1 MRIGAIEAG
10 GTKFVV
16 CVGDEKGN
24 VFERQTFPTLSP
36 EETMESL
43 FTFFDGQEIEAF
55 GLGCF
60 GPIDLNLNSETYG
73 FITTTPKPGWNNFNI
88 VGAIKE
94 RYSVPVG
101 FDTDVNGAALGESQ
115 LGSSNGL
122 DNVLYLT
129 IGTGIGGG
137 AVVEGKLVHGML
149 HPEMGHFYLQKRE
162 DDHYQGNCPYHKSCL
177 EGLASGVAIEKR
189 WGIKA
194 SELPKDHPAWD
205 LEAYY
210 LAQAIVT
217 YITVLSPEKI
227 ILGGGVMHQTQ
238 LFPLIHHHVLT
249 LLNGYIQ
256 TKQLTPETIQDYIVA
271 PSLNDDSGLKGALML
286 GKQARY

>member
-1 MRIGAIEAG
+1 
-10 GTKFVV
+10 
-16 CVGDEKGN
+16 
-24 VFERQTFPTLSP
+24 
-36 EETMESL
+36 
-43 FTFFDGQEIEAF
+43 TFFDGQEIEAF